1 MDYTRKEAD
10 GQLAFAQSTEFLRIP
25 SFLYGFSNTNT
36 SIKTSKSERD
46 VFCFEGTLDASEE
59 NTRCSCG
66 AKMHVNNHPQITL
79 RHLPFGSTLSC
90 VTFSR
95 NQYVCPKCKA
105 TKMQFIPFKAPKHMV
120 TEELYQYARDLLA
133 LGDYT
138 NKEVAAITGLGKNT
152 VKDIDKE
159 RLQELYTTEDGK
171 LCKPQKTTRFL
182 GIDEFKLHNGYRYAT
197 HIIDMETGHILWI
210 AGGKKKQVVYDF
222 IEHVGMEWMDHVEAV
237 ACDMNSDFQEA
248 FEEKCPH
255 IQPVFDYF
263 HIVKNFNDKV
273 VSEVRKDEQRR
284 LYEEGNVE
292 AANSLK
298 KARYILTSSRETLQA
313 KDADAREE
321 RPVHKGSSLFKT
333 DDIVRKEGYEDRYNA
348 LIQENQLIFTLDL
361 IKEKLA
367 LAYSRKDETLMAE
380 DIIGIMD
387 MCKATG
393 NSHFLWFERLL
404 NNHFEGIIA
413 HATYDISAGKI
424 EGINNKIKTLRRR
437 AYGYPDDEYFF
448 LKLFDMS
455 RRDYVRNPKSHKIC
469 D

>member
-105 TKMQFIPFKAPKHMV
+105 TKMQFISFKAPKHRI
-120 TEELYQYARDLLA
+120 TEELYQY
-133 LGDYT
+133 
-138 NKEVAAITGLGKNT
+138 
-152 VKDIDKE
+152 
-159 RLQELYTTEDGK
+159 
-171 LCKPQKTTRFL
+171 
-182 GIDEFKLHNGYRYAT
+182 
-197 HIIDMETGHILWI
+197 
-210 AGGKKKQVVYDF
+210 
-222 IEHVGMEWMDHVEAV
+222 
-237 ACDMNSDFQEA
+237 
-248 FEEKCPH
+248 
-255 IQPVFDYF
+255 
-263 HIVKNFNDKV
+263 
-273 VSEVRKDEQRR
+273 
-284 LYEEGNVE
+284 
-292 AANSLK
+292 
-298 KARYILTSSRETLQA
+298 
-313 KDADAREE
+313 AREE
-321 RPVHKGSSLFKT
+321 RPVHKGSRLFKT

-424 EGINNKIKTLRRR
+424 EGINNKIKTPRRR